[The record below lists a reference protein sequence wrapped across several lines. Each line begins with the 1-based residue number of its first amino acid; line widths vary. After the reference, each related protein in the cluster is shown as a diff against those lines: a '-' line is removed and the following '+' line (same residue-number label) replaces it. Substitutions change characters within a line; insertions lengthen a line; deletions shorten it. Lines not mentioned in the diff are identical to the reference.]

1 MRSEP
6 VLLVHGFATSS
17 ARTWGETGML
27 DLLADA
33 GRKVIA
39 VDLLGHGDADK
50 PHDPSAY
57 DHLEDDVL
65 ARLPDEPVDAVG
77 FSMGAR
83 IVLTLA
89 SRHPERFSRIV
100 VAGVGANL
108 FQTEGSEYIADAVEG
123 NAAEDNPVAQHFAA
137 LAQVPP
143 NDPKALAACMRRKAE
158 PLTPEQLANVKV
170 PVLVALGDQD
180 FAGPADPLMDALPDA
195 RLVTLKGTDHFATPK
210 SFTFIDAVLEFLDAL
225 P

>member
-6 VLLVHGFATSS
+6 VLLVHGFATNS

-27 DLLADA
+27 DLLGDA
-33 GRKVIA
+33 GREVIA
-39 VDLLGHGDADK
+39 VDLLGHGEADK
-50 PHDPSAY
+50 PHDPAAY
-57 DHLEDDVL
+57 EHLEDDVL
-65 ARLPDEPVDAVG
+65 ARLPDGPVDAVG

-108 FQTEGSEYIADAVEG
+108 FQNEGGEYIAEAVEG
-123 NAAEDNPVAQHFAA
+123 RAAEDNPVAQHIAP

-143 NDPKALAACMRRKAE
+143 NDPAALAACMRRKAE
-158 PLTPEQLANVKV
+158 PLTAEQLANVKV

-210 SFTFIDAVLEFLDAL
+210 SFAFIDAVLEVLDAL